1 MWNLYLM
8 LQLIVFFSL
17 YDTPIS
23 GNVEIYVEEFRKLVQ
38 FDILQPDNLLGII
51 SPGTTVQSLVE
62 SAEEERNLDSSM
74 ESSGVKSPGFI
85 VNMALYLMVLAA
97 FLIFLALLLALRF
110 VPSLR
115 VKIEGMIRKTLE
127 GTFWNNTIRSISL
140 SYLET
145 GKTFWV

>member
-1 MWNLYLM
+1 
-8 LQLIVFFSL
+8 
-17 YDTPIS
+17 
-23 GNVEIYVEEFRKLVQ
+23 
-38 FDILQPDNLLGII
+38 
-51 SPGTTVQSLVE
+51 
-62 SAEEERNLDSSM
+62 M

-97 FLIFLALLLALRF
+97 FLGFLALLLALRF
-110 VPSLR
+110 VPPLR
-115 VKIEGMIRKTLE
+115 VKIEGIIRKTLE

>member
-1 MWNLYLM
+1 
-8 LQLIVFFSL
+8 
-17 YDTPIS
+17 
-23 GNVEIYVEEFRKLVQ
+23 
-38 FDILQPDNLLGII
+38 
-51 SPGTTVQSLVE
+51 
-62 SAEEERNLDSSM
+62 M

-97 FLIFLALLLALRF
+97 FLGFLAVLLALRF

-115 VKIEGMIRKTLE
+115 VKIEGIIRKTLE